1 MKRRI
6 LSVLTALALCL
17 SLLPVPA
24 LAANVRTVTTASQL
38 RDAVRNAGN
47 GDTIKLGADITL
59 SASDAQTVEDVCQ
72 FRYATQTV
80 LKSDTVWQK
89 LLFGWKDW
97 NYRDEWGDKLYT
109 GRFWE
114 SFNRLNV
121 ISGKTLRWLDDD
133 GYTIHHAVGDT
144 TDYKEVLDAT
154 CGLLVDGKSITLD
167 LGGHT
172 LTGNGGDKAPL
183 YSLLFVRN
191 EGHVTITGSGTMD
204 GGGGTAVTAYGSET
218 TVRISNG
225 NFKGNTTA
233 VSSFNY
239 AEVTITGG
247 TFQGANWT
255 ERRFSWTVDERR
267 TGSDRTAAS
276 DDPYDSLGQIVHWRP
291 KIHEIRRYDYTAY
304 GGTLYTERNGT
315 FLISGSPTFTAP
327 DGGTL
332 IFNQNSVGPGIVKIE
347 GGTFTG
353 EKIVHND
360 PGPEFPNITGGTF
373 TTIPDPTDLK
383 DYRNGT
389 YVVFGTS
396 DGKYTIKEAAD
407 AVAKVKSGSLEAY
420 YTELSAAVANVKDG
434 QTVTLLKNHSQP
446 VTLSATSNY
455 TLDLNGKTIS
465 NSITASAGTV
475 AIQNGTVNYTGTG
488 NAVATSGSANLTVN
502 CTVNASSGTALYAG
516 GGTLTV
522 TSGTYWGGLG
532 ASSGRLSLTGGKYS
546 TDPSNYLL
554 EGCYA
559 EKGSDNL
566 YSIKVGTNASGYVEI
581 RNAEQLQGFA
591 ASVNSGDT
599 DLNAIL
605 MNDINLDGINWTP
618 IASADKPY
626 TGTFDGNGHEI
637 QNLNI
642 NVSGDTYYTYTGL
655 FACVGVGGTI
665 QNLVI
670 ASGEIISEHTGK
682 GYDYTGAIAGESV
695 GTIVNCSNKASVV
708 SKTKQASYCGGIA
721 GIAGTFGTGGNIER
735 CSNYGDVTLEYGPL
749 LSWANVGGVTSYTTS
764 IKDCYNAGDISVT
777 VGSSAGST
785 KGTSVVG
792 IGRWGDGIGL
802 NCYNI
807 GTVKVIIDD
816 DVKNLLYP
824 LSSSSTE
831 NSYYLDSLAAPDD
844 ETATPKSSA
853 QFKSGEVA
861 YLLNGK
867 KDAPEGP
874 WYQTLGKDPYPV
886 LDPTHAAVYYRDGN
900 YVNPTFSHITNP
912 RINVNGGISLAE
924 LVSKLPKTVDVISL
938 YNVGN
943 STADVTWD
951 TSNIRYDP
959 ESFDGQTVT
968 VSGTVNVT
976 GMLNGGKKAVTAEV
990 NVYAVTVTGL
1000 TASATPN
1007 LIYSNGGK
1015 LDLSALRLTA
1025 QLSNGKAQIVEHDTQ
1040 GVTFKL
1046 GGTTIQDGL
1055 TLDKTQHNGKSLTV
1069 TYRGKTVTLGTLAV
1083 KSTNNFIS
1091 SLTVSGQE
1099 AQYENGGYAV
1109 ILPPYS
1115 SLPSD
1120 GEIVVALADPTASE
1134 TGKTEL
1140 TNTGDEAHW
1149 QISVQ
1154 AENGDIA
1161 NYPLTVTVSPDY
1173 ALINEMAVN
1182 DFTMAWNGLTK
1193 SWNPAQAEV
1202 QQNDTEPVIT
1212 YEQQLTYWLMN
1223 KLVEAGLEIP
1233 DNAELGITYTSGPD
1247 WAKEGDRQNHG
1258 GTQGSF
1264 TFTLTFTAT
1273 AGDGSQNKSVSFEG
1287 NAGTIVPIPYDVPN
1301 YTVTFDS
1308 QNGEAVTSI
1317 QVKEDTPIGDQWP
1330 ADPVKADYRFTGW
1343 YTETDVLWES
1353 DSPVTTSP
1361 LNLHAGWRWSQSSTE
1376 ITDDGRI
1383 KAANE
1388 DAVRAG
1394 AYGDGYRM
1402 GDTVSITASAKL
1414 TEEPGPTNTFTTEPE
1429 NFKFYLGD
1437 PSSNKL
1443 LGEVSARE
1451 QDGTY
1456 TATLEIDLTSIKGF
1470 AAGQNTIHV
1479 VFSGG
1484 DQLDGSRAST
1494 PLTIGKAMFTVTFSN
1509 TGDNSVD
1516 NQYVEDGGYATEFS
1530 DPTWTDHRFTGWESS
1545 GRAFSFS
1552 DPITKN
1558 TDLTATWEWAK
1569 SETGVTI
1576 DLVRAGNPD
1585 APRKTDAYHIGDD
1598 VSIIATVKPA
1608 EQPSESNAISLLDN
1622 QFTFYVGDPSSG
1634 GTLLGTETAR
1644 EASEGGYTA
1653 TLSGIKL
1660 GTTPGLSEVG
1670 VYDIYAVFSGNSTI
1684 NPSEEHT
1691 TLNVRPQLHTV
1702 TFNSNGGS
1710 MVQNKYVEDGAAI
1723 GALDAPTKADHRFT
1737 GWVDE
1742 YNTPY
1747 NADTVVNAPVELT
1760 ATWMWSKSETSVSVQ
1775 WVSAGNPDAQE
1786 NGSPIRIGDT
1796 VFVTASTELA
1806 TPSNSMLLSE
1816 PTFTFY
1822 AGDPSTGI
1830 RLDSAAAQFTG
1841 SNYTASLNV
1850 PLDGKG
1856 FGGTGSYRIY
1866 AVFSGSGDLDGS
1878 SGYAEL
1884 TVDPAIY
1891 TVSFNSSGGTPVEPQ
1906 YIEQGQKIIEPAE
1919 PTRTDGYF
1927 GGWTYNGQ
1935 IWNFDRNTV
1944 ASHMT
1949 LDAQWS
1955 QNPLFD
1961 VDGLVTGND
1970 GRPLSGIEITLRQGN
1985 QVVVQTVTDSNG
1997 EYHFS
2002 KVSPSLYNIVAKRR
2016 VDNDTLQTVTALTEI
2031 IDRDT
2036 AAPNITMPPENV
2048 SSVLELPANAPT
2060 IMVGGLNEEA
2070 IAQAGGTAYTV
2081 TVSMAV
2087 APKALVTGTPEAPEA
2102 VQLQQEQQAIQQ
2114 QAGGRTLDFLEI
2126 AIIKDVAG
2134 TTSNITQTA
2143 NILEIIV
2150 DFQFNNRQNIAVYHY
2165 HNGQAEALKEVSGR
2179 TRSGQ
2184 EDGTYYLDRANGLIH
2199 IFTQR
2204 FSLYAI
2210 GYQPVTRPDPP
2221 NPDNP
2226 GSGGYIDTYNV
2237 TVERSEHGK
2246 VTSNRTYAASGNT
2259 VTLTVT
2265 PDSGYVLGALAVTDS
2280 RGNEIRLTPQN
2291 NGKYTFTM
2299 PSRAVTVKATFAPLP
2314 DDVDKPCDGGAD
2326 CPSRGFTDLGTVG
2339 TWYHEAVDYV
2349 LRNGLM
2355 NGYSSTTFGPNDNLS
2370 RAQLAQILFNK
2381 EGRPGVNYLL
2391 QFSDV
2396 PGEVWYTEAVR
2407 WAAAMGIVDGYGNGK
2422 FGPNDPITREQ
2433 LAVML
2438 WRYAGSPAATNKE
2451 LHFADADEAS
2461 GYALDAL
2468 RWAVENGILNGY
2480 GDGRLNP
2487 VGLATRA
2494 QVAQMLKNF
2503 MESQEDNT

>member
-17 SLLPVPA
+17 SLLPTTA
-24 LAANVRTVTTASQL
+24 LAASTRTVTTASQL

-59 SASDAQTVEDVCQ
+59 SASDVQTAKGVYSNRNV
-72 FRYATQTV
+72 TTNL

-97 NYRDEWGDKLYT
+97 NYRDEWGNKLYT

-114 SFNRLNV
+114 SFNRVNV

-133 GYTIHHAVGDT
+133 GYTIHHDLGEPT
-144 TDYKEVLDAT
+144 TQTETLDAI
-154 CGLLVDGKSITLD
+154 CGLLVEGKSITLD

-172 LTGNGGDKAPL
+172 LRGNSGDMGPF
-183 YSLLFVRN
+183 YSLLFVN
-191 EGHVTITGSGTMD
+191 SNAQVTITGSGTMD
-204 GGGGTAVTAYGSET
+204 GGGGTAVTAYGEGTS
-218 TVRISNG
+218 VQINSG
-225 NFKGNTTA
+225 NFKGDTTA

-247 TFQGANWT
+247 TFQGPNWT
-255 ERRFSWTVDERR
+255 EKIFSRTVDESH

-291 KIHEIRRYDYTAY
+291 KIYEIRRYDYNCL
-304 GGTLYTERNGT
+304 GGTLYSEMNGK
-315 FLISGSPTFTAP
+315 FIISGNPTVRAP
-327 DGGTL
+327 AGGAL
-332 IFNQNSVGPGIVKIE
+332 IAALNGMSLFPNEQRVTIN
-347 GGTFTG
+347 GGTFEG
-353 EKIVHND
+353 DQILYA
-360 PGPEFPNITGGTF
+360 GGKYFLQIYGGIF
-373 TTIPDPTDLK
+373 TSNPS
-383 DYRNGT
+383 YNCGAN
-389 YVVFGTS
+389 YVVFGTA
-396 DGKYTIKEAAD
+396 DGKYTVKPQAEAE
-407 AVAKVKSGSLEAY
+407 AKIKSGSLEAY
-420 YTELSAAVANVKDG
+420 YTDLSEALSAVKDG
-434 QTVTLLKNHSQP
+434 ETVTLLKNRSQP
-446 VTLSATSNY
+446 VTLSTNSNY
-455 TLDLNGKTIS
+455 TLDLGGKTVS
-465 NSITASAGTV
+465 NSITANRGTV
-475 AIQNGTVNYTGTG
+475 TLKNGTVSN
-488 NAVATSGSANLTVN
+488 
-502 CTVNASSGTALYAG
+502 SSGTALSAT

-522 TSGTYWGGLG
+522 TSGTYWGGLS
-532 ASSGRLSLTGGKYS
+532 ASGSTLSLTGGKYS
-546 TDPSNYLL
+546 NDPSDYLL
-554 EGCYA
+554 KGCYA
-559 EKGSDNL
+559 EKGSDGL
-566 YSIKVGTNASGYVEI
+566 YSIKVGLNPSGYMEI
-581 RNAEQLQGFA
+581 RNAENLLSFA
-591 ASVNSGDT
+591 AAVNGGQT

-605 MNDINLDGINWTP
+605 MDDINLDGIDWTP
-618 IASADKPY
+618 IASFLKPY
-626 TGTFDGNGHEI
+626 AGTFDGNGHSI
-637 QNLNI
+637 RNLNVDQTSTNGIDRMYVGLFCSVSGTVQNLKI
-642 NVSGDTYYTYTGL
+642 VSGSIS
-655 FACVGVGGTI
+655 GVNSF
-665 QNLVI
+665 NLGVVY
-670 ASGEIISEHTGK
+670 A
-682 GYDYTGAIAGESV
+682 GAITGYLRT
-695 GTIVNCSNKASVV
+695 GGKIINCSNAASVTAY
-708 SKTKQASYCGGIA
+708 SHKRASAAGGMAGYMDNSSSVQLCSNTGTITAKGLGLSNRAGGIA
-721 GIAGTFGTGGNIER
+721 GHFSSSVSNI
-735 CSNYGDVTLEYGPL
+735 
-749 LSWANVGGVTSYTTS
+749 
-764 IKDCYNAGDISVT
+764 K
-777 VGSSAGST
+777 
-785 KGTSVVG
+785 
-792 IGRWGDGIGL
+792 
-802 NCYNI
+802 NCYNT
-807 GTVKVIIDD
+807 GTVIAALPGNEDTSYARSSIANGIATGSVENCYNRGKIFDNDFASQGDTQISGAPYKDST
-816 DVKNLLYP
+816 KSYHLYNQA
-824 LSSSSTE
+824 LDGDKTDSAKTE
-831 NSYYLDSLAAPDD
+831 TEFA
-844 ETATPKSSA
+844 
-853 QFKSGEVA
+853 SGEVTW
-861 YLLNGK
+861 LLNGE
-867 KDAPEGP
+867 KDAPSGP
-874 WYQTLGKDPYPV
+874 WYQNLSGSNKDPYPV
-886 LDPTHAAVYYRDGN
+886 LDPTHAAVYKTSNGYDNLR
-900 YVNPTFSHITNP
+900 FSSITNP
-912 RINVNGGISLAE
+912 TINVNGGISLVE
-924 LVSKLPKTVDVISL
+924 LVSELPKKVTV
-938 YNVGN
+938 N
-943 STADVTWD
+943 SNIGSSAADVTWD
-951 TSNIRYDP
+951 TSSIRYDP
-959 ESFDGQTVT
+959 ESFDAQTVS

-976 GMLNGGKKAVTAEV
+976 GMLNGGKKTVTATV
-990 NVYAVTVTGL
+990 KVSAVTVTKL
-1000 TASATPN
+1000 TASAKPN

-1046 GGTTIQDGL
+1046 GGSTIQDGL
-1055 TLDKTQHNGKSLTV
+1055 TLDKAQHNGKSLTV
-1069 TYRGKTVTLGTLAV
+1069 TYQGKTVTLGNLEV

-1109 ILPPYS
+1109 TLPPYS
-1115 SLPSD
+1115 NLPGAD
-1120 GEIVVALADPTASE
+1120 GITVTLADLTASV

-1140 TNTGDEAHW
+1140 DSTSDEAQW

-1173 ALINEMAVN
+1173 ALINETAVN
-1182 DFTMAWNGLTK
+1182 DFSTAWNGLSNIT
-1193 SWNPAQAEV
+1193 WNPKQAEV
-1202 QQNDTEPVIT
+1202 QQDVTET
-1212 YEQQLTYWLMN
+1212 GLTHEQQLTYWLMN

-1247 WAKEGDRQNHG
+1247 WAVAGDRQNHG
-1258 GTQGSF
+1258 GTEGSF

-1301 YTVTFDS
+1301 YTVTFDP
-1308 QNGEAVTSI
+1308 QNGFPTSSI
-1317 QVKEDTPIGDQWP
+1317 QVAEDTPIGEP
-1330 ADPVKADYRFTGW
+1330 AAPTKAGHRFTGW
-1343 YTETDVLWES
+1343 YKESNCVNLWDFSEK
-1353 DSPVTTSP
+1353 VTVDNMT
-1361 LNLHAGWRWSQSSTE
+1361 LYAGWRWSQSITE

-1402 GDTVSITASAKL
+1402 GDTVSITASATL
-1414 TEEPGPTNTFTTEPE
+1414 TVEPGPTNTFTTEPE

-1437 PSSNKL
+1437 PDRGGTLLSSVPASVQ
-1443 LGEVSARE
+1443 GESY
-1451 QDGTY
+1451 Y
-1456 TATLEIDLTSIKGF
+1456 TATLEVELTSGKGF
-1470 AAGQNTIHV
+1470 AEGQNTIYV

-1494 PLTIGKAMFTVTFSN
+1494 TLDIGKAMFTVTFSN

-1530 DPTWTDHRFTGWESS
+1530 DPTWTDHRFTGWESG

-1622 QFTFYVGDPSSG
+1622 QFTFYVGDPNNG
-1634 GTLLGTETAR
+1634 GTPLGTETAI
-1644 EASEGGYTA
+1644 ADNEGGYTA
-1653 TLSGIKL
+1653 TLGNIIL
-1660 GTTPGLSEVG
+1660 GSTNGLTEVG
-1670 VYDIYAVFSGNSTI
+1670 TYDIYAVFSGNSTI
-1684 NPSEEHT
+1684 NPSEKHT
-1691 TLNVRPQLHTV
+1691 TLNVRPRLYTV
-1702 TFNSNGGS
+1702 TFDSNGGS
-1710 MVQNKYVEDGAAI
+1710 AVIPQYVEED
-1723 GALDAPTKADHRFT
+1723 ALVKEPTPPTLQDHRFT
-1737 GWVDE
+1737 GWKEGGIFYDFS
-1742 YNTPY
+1742 T
-1747 NADTVVNAPVELT
+1747 TVTGPVTLT
-1760 ATWMWSKSETSVSVQ
+1760 ATWMWSKSETSVSIQ
-1775 WVSAGNPDAQE
+1775 WQSAGNPAAGE

-1816 PTFTFY
+1816 PAFTFY

-1830 RLDSAAAQFTG
+1830 RLDSAAAQSTENG
-1841 SNYTASLNV
+1841 YTASLNV

-1856 FGGTGSYRIY
+1856 FGGAGSYRIY
-1866 AVFSGSGDLDGS
+1866 AVFSGGGDLDGS

-1884 TVDPAIY
+1884 SVAPAIY
-1891 TVSFNSSGGTPVEPQ
+1891 TVTFNSNGGTPVEPLYQ
-1906 YIEQGQKIIEPAE
+1906 YIEQGEKIMEPAE
-1919 PTRTDGYF
+1919 PARTDGWYF

-1935 IWNFDRNTV
+1935 VWNFDRNTV

-1955 QNPLFD
+1955 YNPLFD
-1961 VDGLVTGND
+1961 VDGSVTDND
-1970 GRPLSGIEITLRQGN
+1970 GNALASIKITLQRGKQI
-1985 QVVVQTVTDSNG
+1985 VFQTETDSSG
-1997 EYHFS
+1997 QYHFN
-2002 KVSPSLYNIVAKRR
+2002 KVSPGFYNIVAERTVASGR
-2016 VDNDTLQTVTALTEI
+2016 TQTVTALVEI
-2031 IDRDT
+2031 TDRDA
-2036 AAPNITMPPENV
+2036 AAPTITMPPENV
-2048 SSVLELPANAPT
+2048 SSVLELPVSAPN
-2060 IMVGGLNEEA
+2060 IIVGGLNEEA
-2070 IAQAGGTAYTV
+2070 IAQAGGTADTV

-2087 APKALVTGTPEAPEA
+2087 EPKALVTGTPEAPEA

-2114 QAGGRTLDFLEI
+2114 QAGSRTLDFLEI

-2134 TTSNITQTA
+2134 TTSNITQTT

-2150 DFQFNNRQNIAVYHY
+2150 DFQFNDRQNIAVYHY

-2179 TRSGQ
+2179 TGSGQ
-2184 EDGTYYLDRANGLIH
+2184 EDGTYYLDRENGLIH

-2210 GYQPVTRPDPP
+2210 GYQPVTKPDPS
-2221 NPDNP
+2221 NPGNP

-2237 TVERSEHGK
+2237 TIERSEHGK

-2265 PDSGYVLGALAVTDS
+2265 PDSGYVLGTLTVTDS
-2280 RGNEIRLTPQN
+2280 QGREIRLTPQ
-2291 NGKYTFTM
+2291 GDSKYTFTM
-2299 PSRAVTVKATFAPLP
+2299 PNRAVKVKATFVPLP
-2314 DDVDKPCDGGAD
+2314 DEVDKPCDGGAD

-2355 NGYSSTTFGPNDNLS
+2355 GGYGGGRFGPNDYLS
-2370 RAQLAQILFNK
+2370 RAQFAQILFNK
-2381 EGRPGVNYLL
+2381 EGRPGVNYLMD
-2391 QFSDV
+2391 FSDV
-2396 PGEVWYTEAVR
+2396 TDEAWFAEAVR
-2407 WAAAMGIVDGYGNGK
+2407 WAAAMGIVGGYGNGK

-2503 MESQEDNT
+2503 MEGQEDNT